1 MHNKKNNTNKTENFI
16 QGLRPLSSS
25 IPHGFKGILKKNG
38 YNFSSVV
45 DNWTKMVG
53 KEISN
58 ICYPQ
63 NIKISRDVKN
73 GLLILNV
80 LHGKELEIEYKKKE
94 IIEKI
99 NVFFGYDYIKEI
111 KLRIIQERKKINS
124 KIKDVNSKKFN
135 NELKI
140 INNDSLKNS
149 LKKLINAYNEKFY
162 K

>member
-1 MHNKKNNTNKTENFI
+1 
-16 QGLRPLSSS
+16 LSSS

>member
-1 MHNKKNNTNKTENFI
+1 M
-16 QGLRPLSSS
+16 SSS